1 MGLLEWKRKER
12 IHVLSSPV
20 VKLKKHQ
27 HFLISACMVLP
38 PLIDHSRLVNLYSF
52 KILCQNNSMM
62 IGCYEWKMQSN
73 LYMYIQLEINTSKR
87 WIDLSLKLVH
97 VIPCNPQERK
107 LIPSL
112 SSSTERK
119 REKEK
124 ERERK
129 RSSFFSSNQHQDGK
143 KKEPINDLYSLHLSY
158 QKLPISVC
166 RRRRTARDLQNCKLK
181 REMIRNNCHKKQG
194 TIN

>member
-73 LYMYIQLEINTSKR
+73 LYMYIYTIRNKHIQTMNWFKFETCTCDSMQ
-87 WIDLSLKLVH
+87 SA
-97 VIPCNPQERK
+97 
-107 LIPSL
+107 
-112 SSSTERK
+112 
-119 REKEK
+119 REKTYSFIEFIHREK
-124 ERERK
+124 ERERE
-129 RSSFFSSNQHQDGK
+129 REREK
-143 KKEPINDLYSLHLSY
+143 KKLLFLEQSTSRWEKKKSPLMISTAYTYHTRSY
-158 QKLPISVC
+158 LLVSADVGGLLETCK
-166 RRRRTARDLQNCKLK
+166 TASWRG
-181 REMIRNNCHKKQG
+181 RW
-194 TIN
+194 

>member
-129 RSSFFSSNQHQDGK
+129 KEAPFSRAINIKMGK
-143 KKEPINDLYSLHLSY
+143 KKSPLMISTAYTYHTRSY
-158 QKLPISVC
+158 LLVSADVGGLLETCK
-166 RRRRTARDLQNCKLK
+166 TASWRG
-181 REMIRNNCHKKQG
+181 RW
-194 TIN
+194 